1 MMKTYSRQTPGKINL
16 FLEIKGKR
24 PDSWH
29 EILTLF
35 YPVTALSDR
44 VELSF
49 GGEGIRIE
57 CPVSGVPLNEDN
69 LMAKAANAFYAAA
82 GRPCP
87 GMTIHLEKNL
97 PVAGGMGGGSSDA
110 GAVLDLLQ
118 RHSGIELSPEK
129 LAAAALSAGSDVPFF
144 LNPVPSVGRGRGEIL
159 QETALPE
166 NLPLLLIPGVFP
178 ISAAWGYR
186 HWQDVPRSGRYELD
200 ALLKALA
207 AGDYA
212 AAGGLLCNDLE
223 GAAVRKFPLLARF
236 FGLLRESGGAPLMSG
251 SGSTV
256 FALYPG
262 FSERDRAFENLK
274 NEISQ
279 YDAVLVKS

>member
-69 LMAKAANAFYAAA
+69 LMAKAAKAFYAAA

-110 GAVLDLLQ
+110 GAVLTLLQ
-118 RHSGIELSPEK
+118 RHSGIALSPEK
-129 LAAAALSAGSDVPFF
+129 LAEAALSVGSDVPFF
-144 LNPVPSVGRGRGEIL
+144 LNPVPSVGRGRGELL

-166 NLPLLLIPGVFP
+166 DLPLLLIPGVFP

-186 HWQDVPRSGRYELD
+186 HWQDVPRSGRYDLD
-200 ALLKALA
+200 ALLKALS

-256 FALYPG
+256 FALYRG
-262 FSERDRAFENLK
+262 FAERDRAFESLK

>member
-57 CPVSGVPLNEDN
+57 CPASGVPLNEDN
-69 LMAKAANAFYAAA
+69 LMVKAVKAFYAAA

-87 GMTIHLEKNL
+87 GITIRLEKNL

-110 GAVLDLLQ
+110 GAVLNLLQ
-118 RHSGIELSPEK
+118 QHSGIELSPEK
-129 LAAAALSAGSDVPFF
+129 LAAAALSVGSDVPFF
-144 LNPVPSVGRGRGEIL
+144 LNPVPSVGRGRGELL

-256 FALYPG
+256 FALYRG
-262 FSERDRAFENLK
+262 FAERDRAFEGLK

>member
-1 MMKTYSRQTPGKINL
+1 MMETYSRQTPGKINL

-35 YPVTALSDR
+35 YPVKTLSDR

-57 CPVSGVPLNEDN
+57 CPAPGVPLNEDN
-69 LMAKAANAFYAAA
+69 LMAKAAKAFYAAA
-82 GRPCP
+82 EQPCP
-87 GMTIHLEKNL
+87 GMTIRLEKKL

-110 GAVLDLLQ
+110 GAVLNLLQ
-118 RHSGIELSPEK
+118 RHSGIALSPEK
-129 LAAAALSAGSDVPFF
+129 LAEAALSVGSDVPFF
-144 LNPVPSVGRGRGEIL
+144 LNPVPAVGRGRGEIL
-159 QETALPE
+159 QETVLPE
-166 NLPLLLIPGVFP
+166 DLPLLLIPGVFP
-178 ISAAWGYR
+178 ITAAWGYR
-186 HWQDVPRSGRYELD
+186 HWQDVPCSGRYDLD
-200 ALLKALA
+200 ALLKTLS

-212 AAGGLLCNDLE
+212 AAGKLLCNDLE
-223 GAAVRKFPLLARF
+223 GAAVRKFPLLACF

-262 FSERDRAFENLK
+262 FAERDRAFEALK

-279 YDAVLVKS
+279 YDAVMVKS